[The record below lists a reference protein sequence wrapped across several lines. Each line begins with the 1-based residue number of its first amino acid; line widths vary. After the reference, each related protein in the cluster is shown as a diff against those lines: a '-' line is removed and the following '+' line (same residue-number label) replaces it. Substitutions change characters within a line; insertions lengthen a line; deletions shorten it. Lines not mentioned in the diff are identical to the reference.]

1 MTTTYESLA
10 DFAQSAGTVYFFL
23 LFIGTLVYALWPK
36 NRARFADA
44 ARIPLREDRA
54 VGATRPSIASSRDER
69 PRAGGGADLE
79 SEALLPMSSASS
91 RERPAVSVE
100 LTGRRV
106 VAILGLFFLVMF
118 AANIALIYFALHTPH
133 GSELE
138 NFYDASQAFNAQI
151 AEARAQTERDWKVEV
166 TTRAEGDGERIMVEF
181 RNRDGGSIPDLEV
194 TARFEHPFDP
204 ALDREAIL
212 ASDGLDYEG
221 VATPV
226 RPGRWLLVIEARR
239 GPEQVFRSENRIVV
253 AETEANLEQ

>member
-10 DFAQSAGTVYFFL
+10 EFAQTAGTVYFFL
-23 LFIGTLVYALWPK
+23 LFIGTLVYALWPE

-44 ARIPLREDRA
+44 ARMPLREDRA
-54 VGATRPSIASSRDER
+54 VGATRPSIASSRYER
-69 PRAGGGADLE
+69 PRAGADLE
-79 SEALLPMSSASS
+79 SEALLPMSSASI

-100 LTGRRV
+100 LTGRHV
-106 VAILGLFFLVMF
+106 VAILGSFFLVMF
-118 AANIALIYFALHTPH
+118 AANIALIYFALNTPH

-151 AEARAQTERDWKVEV
+151 AEARAQTERGWKVDV
-166 TTRAEGDGERIMVEF
+166 TTRAEGEGERIMIEF
-181 RNRDGGSIPDLEV
+181 RNRDGGSIPGLEV

-204 ALDREAIL
+204 ALDRVARL

-226 RPGRWLLVIEARR
+226 RPGRWLLVIEAKR
-239 GPEQVFRSENRIVV
+239 GPEQVFRSENKIVV
-253 AETEANLEQ
+253 ADTEANLQR